1 VTAPVED
8 ERPSSDERR
17 LGVELFNET
26 WELIGSRDDDELM
39 VHTAHA
45 SAYHWAAAPECK
57 PENQARGAWLL
68 ARVYALVG
76 RAEPALHYAE
86 ACFAWCERGELA
98 DWDLAFA
105 YEALARASR
114 VAGDDEAV
122 RGYLEL
128 ARSVEIAEDEDR
140 ELLET
145 DLATI

>member
-1 VTAPVED
+1 MPASAD
-8 ERPSSDERR
+8 ESPPSEERR
-17 LGVELFNET
+17 LGVELFNAT

-45 SAYHWAAAPECK
+45 SNYHWAMAPERK
-57 PENQARGAWLL
+57 PENDARGAWLL
-68 ARVYALVG
+68 ARVYTLVG
-76 RAEPALHYAE
+76 RREPALYYAE
-86 ACFAWCERGELA
+86 ACFGSCERHALA

-114 VAGDDEAV
+114 LAGDDEAA
-122 RGYLEL
+122 RSYLEL

-140 ELLET
+140 ELLES